1 MKESGAA
8 RPSVDVVVPFAGSD
22 AELEAVAHGV
32 GRLERSNDDS
42 STIVDNR
49 PSADS
54 PRRIGDVAIVPAP
67 ECQGSYF
74 ARNRGAGEGDGEWL
88 VFIDADVTA
97 SPDLIERYFTKAP
110 GDRTGLLAGGILD
123 IEVGA
128 PTAVSRYLTES
139 SSMSQDNTLRG
150 DWPYAQTANCAVRRA
165 AFEEIGGFNDG
176 IRSGG
181 DAALCFRLR
190 AAGWELET
198 RDEASVEHHARS
210 SLRAMARQRARHGS
224 GSAWLNRAY
233 PGSFPAERW
242 LGLLKWTTI
251 ELLRSAGRLL
261 RGDRRGAARAV
272 VAQASAW
279 ALQLGRLLPN
289 RVSHPTRGTS

>member
-22 AELEAVAHGV
+22 ADLEAVARGA
-32 GRLERSNDDS
+32 GRLDRSDDDS
-42 STIVDNR
+42 ATIVDNR
-49 PSADS
+49 PTANSAS
-54 PRRIGDVAIVPAP
+54 RIGDVRILGAP
-67 ECQGSYF
+67 ERQSSYF
-74 ARNRGAGEGDGEWL
+74 ARNRGAAAAAGDWL

-97 SPDLIERYFTKAP
+97 PSDLLERYFAKPP
-110 GDRTGLLAGGILD
+110 GDTTGLLAGGILD
-123 IEVGA
+123 AEVGD

-181 DAALCFRLR
+181 DADLCFRLR
-190 AAGWELET
+190 EAGWGFET
-198 RDEASVEHHARS
+198 RDDAAVEHHARS
-210 SLRAMARQRARHGS
+210 TLRAMVRQRARHGS
-224 GSAWLNRAY
+224 GCAWLNRTY

-242 LGLLKWTTI
+242 LGLLKWTVI
-251 ELLRSAGRLL
+251 ELGRSAGRLL
-261 RGDRRGAARAV
+261 RGDRRGAARAG

-289 RVSHPTRGTS
+289 RVSASGS

>member
-1 MKESGAA
+1 MS
-8 RPSVDVVVPFAGSD
+8 
-22 AELEAVAHGV
+22 
-32 GRLERSNDDS
+32 
-42 STIVDNR
+42 
-49 PSADS
+49 
-54 PRRIGDVAIVPAP
+54 IVPAP
-67 ECQGSYF
+67 QCQGSFF
-74 ARNRGAGEGDGEWL
+74 ARNRGAAAGNGEWL

-97 SPDLIERYFTKAP
+97 PSDLLERYFLEPP

-181 DAALCFRLR
+181 DADLCFRLR
-190 AAGWELET
+190 SAGWELET
-198 RDEASVEHHARS
+198 RDDAAVEHHARS
-210 SLRAMARQRARHGS
+210 TLRSMIRQRARHGS
-224 GSAWLNRAY
+224 GAAWLNRTY

-242 LGLLKWTTI
+242 LGLVKWTAL
-251 ELLRSAGRLL
+251 ELVRSAGRLL
-261 RGDRRGAARAV
+261 RGDRRGAARAA

-289 RVSHPTRGTS
+289 RVAARG

>member
-1 MKESGAA
+1 METGAA

-22 AELEAVAHGV
+22 AELEAVARGV
-32 GRLERSNDDS
+32 GRLERRAGDS
-42 STIVDNR
+42 ATVVDNR
-49 PSADS
+49 ATAAASS
-54 PRRIGDVAIVPAP
+54 RIGDIAILPAP
-67 ECQGSYF
+67 ELQSSYF
-74 ARNRGAGEGDGEWL
+74 ARNRGAAAGTGEWL
-88 VFIDADVTA
+88 VFFDADVTA
-97 SPDLIERYFTKAP
+97 PADLLERYFDEPP
-110 GDRTGLLAGGILD
+110 GDRTGLLAGGIRD
-123 IEVGA
+123 AEVGE

-165 AFEEIGGFNDG
+165 AFEEIGGFNDA

-181 DAALCFRLR
+181 DADLCFRLR

-198 RDEASVEHHARS
+198 RDAAAVEHHARS
-210 SLRAMARQRARHGS
+210 SLRAMVRQRARHGS

-242 LGLLKWTTI
+242 PGLIKWTVI
-251 ELLRSAGRLL
+251 ELARAAGRLL

-289 RVSHPTRGTS
+289 RVPARES

>member
-1 MKESGAA
+1 METGAA

-22 AELEAVAHGV
+22 AELDAVARGV
-32 GRLERSNDDS
+32 GRLERGNDDS
-42 STIVDNR
+42 ATVVDNR
-49 PSADS
+49 PTSNS
-54 PRRIGDVAIVPAP
+54 SRRIGDVNIVAAP
-67 ECQGSYF
+67 ECQSSYF
-74 ARNRGAGEGDGEWL
+74 ARNRGAAAGKGEWL

-97 SPDLIERYFTKAP
+97 PADLLERYFTEPP
-110 GDRTGLLAGGILD
+110 GDRTGLLAGGIRD
-123 IEVGA
+123 AEIGA

-181 DAALCFRLR
+181 DADLCFRLR
-190 AAGWELET
+190 AAGWELES
-198 RDEASVEHHARS
+198 RDEAAVEHHARD
-210 SLRAMARQRARHGS
+210 SLRAMVRQRARHGS

-242 LGLLKWTTI
+242 TGLLKWTVI
-251 ELLRSAGRLL
+251 ELARAAGRLL
-261 RGDRRGAARAV
+261 RGDRPGAARAAV
-272 VAQASAW
+272 GQASAW

-289 RVSHPTRGTS
+289 RVSSHGS

>member
-1 MKESGAA
+1 MVKEPGAA
-8 RPSVDVVVPFAGSD
+8 RPSIDVVVPFAGSD
-22 AELEAVAHGV
+22 AELDAVVRGV
-32 GRLERSNDDS
+32 GRVERGVDDS
-42 STIVDNR
+42 ATIVDNR
-49 PSADS
+49 PTAESS
-54 PRRIGDVAIVPAP
+54 RRVGDVSIVPAP
-67 ECQGSYF
+67 ERQSSYF
-74 ARNRGAGEGDGEWL
+74 ARNSGATAGSGEWL

-97 SPDLIERYFTKAP
+97 PPDLLERYFDEPP
-110 GDRTGLLAGGILD
+110 GERTGLLAGGILD
-123 IEVGA
+123 SEVGA

-181 DAALCFRLR
+181 DADLCFRLR
-190 AAGWELET
+190 AADWEMET
-198 RDEASVEHHARS
+198 RDAAAVEHHARS
-210 SLRAMARQRARHGS
+210 SLRAMVRQRARHGS

-233 PGSFPAERW
+233 PGSVPAERW
-242 LGLLKWTTI
+242 LGLIKWTLI
-251 ELLRSAGRLL
+251 ELGRAAARLL
-261 RGDRRGAARAV
+261 RGDRPAAARAV

-289 RVSHPTRGTS
+289 QVSGRGS

>member
-22 AELEAVAHGV
+22 AELEAVARGV
-32 GRLERSNDDS
+32 GSLDRGDDDS
-42 STIVDNR
+42 ATIVDNR
-49 PSADS
+49 PTADS
-54 PRRIGDVAIVPAP
+54 PRRIGGVRVIPAP
-67 ECQGSYF
+67 ECQSSYF
-74 ARNRGAGEGDGEWL
+74 ARNRGAAAGHAEWL
-88 VFIDADVTA
+88 VFFDADVTPP
-97 SPDLIERYFTKAP
+97 SDLIERYFQEPPKE
-110 GDRTGLLAGGILD
+110 RTGLLAGGILD
-123 IEVGA
+123 VEVGE

-150 DWPYAQTANCAVRRA
+150 EWPYAQTANCAVRRA

-181 DAALCFRLR
+181 DADLCFRLR
-190 AAGWELET
+190 EAGWDLET
-198 RDEASVEHHARS
+198 RDDAHVEHHARTT
-210 SLRAMARQRARHGS
+210 LKAMVRQRARHGS
-224 GSAWLNRAY
+224 GTAWLNRAY

-242 LGLLKWTTI
+242 LGLIKWTGI
-251 ELLRSAGRLL
+251 ELARSAGRLL
-261 RGDRRGAARAV
+261 RGDRRGAARAA

-289 RVSHPTRGTS
+289 RVSARGSS

>member
-1 MKESGAA
+1 MKETGAA

-22 AELEAVAHGV
+22 AELEVVARGV
-32 GRLERSNDDS
+32 GRLERSDDDS
-42 STIVDNR
+42 ATIVDNR
-49 PSADS
+49 PTAD
-54 PRRIGDVAIVPAP
+54 PAGRIGEVSIVGAP
-67 ECQGSYF
+67 ECQSSYF
-74 ARNRGAGEGDGEWL
+74 ARNRGAAAGDGEWL

-97 SPDLIERYFTKAP
+97 PPDLVARYFKEPP

-123 IEVGA
+123 AEVGA

-181 DAALCFRLR
+181 DADLCFRLR

-198 RDEASVEHHARS
+198 RDDAVVEHHARS
-210 SLRAMARQRARHGS
+210 TLRAMVRQRARHGS
-224 GSAWLNRAY
+224 GSAWLNRTY

-242 LGLLKWTTI
+242 LGLIKWTVI
-251 ELLRSAGRLL
+251 ELGRSAGRLL
-261 RGDRRGAARAV
+261 RGDRRGAARAA

-289 RVSHPTRGTS
+289 RVSTPGS

>member
-8 RPSVDVVVPFAGSD
+8 RPSVDGVVPFAGSD
-22 AELEAVAHGV
+22 AELEAVARGV
-32 GRLERSNDDS
+32 GRLERGDGDS
-42 STIVDNR
+42 LTVVDNR

-54 PRRIGDVAIVPAP
+54 ARQIAGVNVVPAP
-67 ECQGSYF
+67 ECQSSYF
-74 ARNRGAGEGDGEWL
+74 ARNAGAGAGSGEWL
-88 VFIDADVTA
+88 LFIDADVTA
-97 SPDLIERYFTKAP
+97 PPDLIERYFMAP
-110 GDRTGLLAGGILD
+110 PDPRTGLLAGGILD
-123 IEVGA
+123 SEVGE

-165 AFEEIGGFNDG
+165 AFEELGGFNDG

-181 DAALCFRLR
+181 DADLCFRLR
-190 AAGWELET
+190 EAGWALET
-198 RDEASVEHHARS
+198 RDDAAVEHHARS
-210 SLRAMARQRARHGS
+210 TLRAMVRQRARHGS
-224 GSAWLNRAY
+224 GSAWLNRTY

-242 LGLLKWTTI
+242 PGMIKWTVI
-251 ELLRSAGRLL
+251 ELARAAGRLV
-261 RGDRRGAARAV
+261 RGDRRAAARGV

-289 RVSHPTRGTS
+289 RVSGRGS

>member
-1 MKESGAA
+1 METGAA

-22 AELEAVAHGV
+22 AELEAVARRV
-32 GRLERSNDDS
+32 GRLERIDDDS
-42 STIVDNR
+42 ATVVDNR
-49 PSADS
+49 PTAGSS
-54 PRRIGDVAIVPAP
+54 RRIEDVTIAPAP
-67 ECQGSYF
+67 ERQSSYF
-74 ARNRGAGEGDGEWL
+74 ARNRGAAAGKGEWI
-88 VFIDADVTA
+88 VFFDADVTA
-97 SPDLIERYFTKAP
+97 PSDLLPRYFTEPP
-110 GDRTGLLAGGILD
+110 GERTGLLAGGIRD
-123 IEVGA
+123 VEVGE

-150 DWPYAQTANCAVRRA
+150 DWPYAQTANCAVRRE

-181 DAALCFRLR
+181 DADLCFRLR

-198 RDEASVEHHARS
+198 RDAAAVEHHARS
-210 SLRAMARQRARHGS
+210 SLRAMVRQRARHGS
-224 GSAWLNRAY
+224 GSAWLNSTY

-242 LGLLKWTTI
+242 PGMVKWTVI
-251 ELLRSAGRLL
+251 ELARAAGRLI
-261 RGDRRGAARAV
+261 RGDRRAAARAA

-289 RVSHPTRGTS
+289 RVSPPGS